1 MTEQVPARQQGGTRV
16 NRDYREELLN
26 AKQALAAKSATKRR
40 NHASDQAEDPDAFQ
54 FLDRFR
60 QFLLDNG
67 SPGRGEIAIERP
79 PDDPAAAGV
88 RLGWRIATL
97 GEGDQQ
103 DGGDTVLVL
112 FSDRT
117 EVAEAE
123 YFHEFESCTV
133 RWTSRAATGPPHS
146 LSPKVIE
153 GIAELLKTYHL
164 DWDGG

>member
-1 MTEQVPARQQGGTRV
+1 MTEQAPAPQQGGTRV
-16 NRDYREELLN
+16 NMDYREELAK
-26 AKQALAAKSATKRR
+26 AKQALAAKSATERR
-40 NHASDQAEDPDAFQ
+40 NRASERPEDRDAFR

-79 PDDPAAAGV
+79 PDDLAAAGV
-88 RLGWRIATL
+88 RLGWRLATL
-97 GEGDQQ
+97 GVGDQK
-103 DGGDTVLVL
+103 DEGDTVLVL

-123 YFHEFESCTV
+123 YFHQFESCTV
-133 RWTSRAATGPPHS
+133 RWTSKAATGPPHS

-153 GIAELLKTYHL
+153 GIAEFLKTYHL